1 MGGRGAYS
9 YSKGMQGGRRKAN
22 LSAYAVA
29 SLNSGVAGGTTTEAA
44 IDRFR
49 EQMMD
54 EKYEYSAYVDD
65 AGYVHALA
73 STGREG
79 STGVAPLASVA
90 NETGISTVVHN
101 HPSGG
106 SDGRVWGGP
115 FSEADLAY
123 IASAH
128 AATNGKVNR
137 MVATSRE
144 GTYSARVT
152 KPVTQRQVHNAA
164 STAEGSLSGSKFQSE
179 ISMWGAV
186 NKAYTSEFAKIGISI
201 TFTKQPKRSGRL
213 VTSKTGS
220 Y

>member
-9 YSKGMQGGRRKAN
+9 YSGQQKARPRAAE

-29 SLNSGVAGGTTTEAA
+29 SLNGGVAKGTTTEAA
-44 IDRFR
+44 IGRFR

-54 EKYEYSAYVDD
+54 ERFEYSAYVDD

-79 STGVAPLASVA
+79 ETGVAPLAAVA
-90 NETGISTVVHN
+90 KETGVSTVIHN

-106 SDGRVWGGP
+106 SDGRIWGGP
-115 FSEADLAY
+115 FSEADLSY

-128 AATNGKVNR
+128 AATGGKVNR

-144 GTYSARVT
+144 GTYSAKVT
-152 KPVTQRQVHNAA
+152 RPVTQGQVRDAA
-164 STAEGSLSGSKFQSE
+164 ARAERSLSGRKFQSE
-179 ISMWGAV
+179 ISMWRAV
-186 NKAYTSEFAKIGISI
+186 NDAYTSEFAKIGVNI

-213 VTSKTGS
+213 VTKKTGT